1 MTSPDNV
8 EENSTPMVFLSLP
21 GQLFLRLLSALAMPL
36 ILPKVNWIQLVL
48 SLSLSSWWQL
58 LAPWTPRQ
66 GARFW
71 PRCSCSTLSSTLP
84 SSALA
89 SPFSSPSILGKT
101 RTWRWKTSI
110 KVKRVILFR
119 SGVHEFFVICA
130 KIKHFKEYSVGISWI
145 CF

>member
-8 EENSTPMVFLSLP
+8 EENSTLMVFLALP

-36 ILPKVNWIQLVL
+36 ILPKVIRIQFVFQLPL
-48 SLSLSSWWQL
+48 FSWWQL
-58 LAPWTPRQ
+58 LDPWTPRQ

-89 SPFSSPSILGKT
+89 SPFFLPSILGKT
-101 RTWRWKTSI
+101 RTWSWKTSI
-110 KVKRVILFR
+110 KVKRVKLFR
-119 SGVHEFFVICA
+119 SGVHDFFMIWQ
-130 KIKHFKEYSVGISWI
+130 KSNISWNI
-145 CF
+145 VSEFHGYA

>member
-8 EENSTPMVFLSLP
+8 EENSTLMVFLALP

-36 ILPKVNWIQLVL
+36 ILPKVIWIQFVFQ
-48 SLSLSSWWQL
+48 LSLSSWWQL

-89 SPFSSPSILGKT
+89 SPFFLPSILGKT
-101 RTWRWKTSI
+101 RTWNSKTSI

-119 SGVHEFFVICA
+119 SGVHDLFMIWQ
-130 KIKHFKEYSVGISWI
+130 KSNIIS
-145 CF
+145 FRET